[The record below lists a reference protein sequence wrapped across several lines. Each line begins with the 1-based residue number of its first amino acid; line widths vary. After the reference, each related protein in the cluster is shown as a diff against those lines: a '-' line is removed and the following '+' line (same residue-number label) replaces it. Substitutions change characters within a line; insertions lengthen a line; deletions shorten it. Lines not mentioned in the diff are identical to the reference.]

1 MTELLPLLGGL
12 VLGIVLGAAVTLAVV
27 RTRDDAASSRA
38 AALEASRA
46 ASLQAERAAVAA
58 MVEPVNRSLAQVASS
73 LAEAERARIESHAEL
88 RHQLAATARGTET
101 LGRETGR
108 LASALRRSDVR
119 GRWGELALR
128 KLVESA
134 GLLPHVHFVE
144 QHSTRDDS
152 GALLRADLVVDL
164 ADGRSVVVD
173 SKVPMSAYLD
183 AVDCDDED
191 ERARLLARHAA
202 ELSKHVDALSSKEYW
217 RRYDSPE
224 LVVLFLPSEQLLTTA
239 LDHRPDLLER
249 AFERDIVI
257 ATPSTLLALLRTVAH
272 TWRQEAAARN
282 ARELHAQARELVGRL
297 ATMGGHVDR
306 LGAALGSAVKAYND
320 AVGSLET
327 RVLVSARR
335 IASSEVD
342 DGAQTDGDAGLPQP
356 RLVAEAPRPVTAPE
370 LVAWAEGHVEELVAY
385 DDVDADDLGPAVP
398 ALGTGDARTA
408 HGHGGVGAA
417 G

>member
-12 VLGIVLGAAVTLAVV
+12 VLGLVLGAAVTLAVV
-27 RTRDDAASSRA
+27 RSRDDAATSRT
-38 AALEASRA
+38 AALEAARA
-46 ASLQAERAAVAA
+46 ATLQSERAAVAA
-58 MVEPVNRSLAQVASS
+58 MVEPVNRSLAQVAQS

-88 RHQLAATARGTET
+88 RHQLAAAARGTET

-144 QHSTRDDS
+144 QHSTRDDD
-152 GALLRADLVVDL
+152 GTLLRADMVVDL

-191 ERARLLARHAA
+191 ERERLLSRHAA
-202 ELSKHVDALSSKEYW
+202 DLAKHVDALSSKQYW

-249 AFERDIVI
+249 AFERDVVV

-306 LGAALGSAVKAYND
+306 LGAALSTAVRAYNE

-335 IASSEVD
+335 IAAAEVD
-342 DGAQTDGDAGLPQP
+342 DAVATADGALPQP
-356 RLVAEAPRPVTAPE
+356 RLVADQPRAVTAPE
-370 LVAWAEGHVEELVAY
+370 LLAWAEDHVGQLGAD
-385 DDVDADDLGPAVP
+385 DDVADPAVP
-398 ALGTGDARTA
+398 ALGTGDARTT